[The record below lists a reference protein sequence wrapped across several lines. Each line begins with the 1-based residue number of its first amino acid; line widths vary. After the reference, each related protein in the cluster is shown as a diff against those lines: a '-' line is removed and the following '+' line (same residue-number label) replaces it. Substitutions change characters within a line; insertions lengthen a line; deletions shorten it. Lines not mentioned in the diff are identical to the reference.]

1 MQSEVAL
8 NVQQSIRPGECFD
21 TYYAG
26 KENSEKQCHPT
37 VEDNRFFASVGNG
50 TVSSG
55 ASNTVTFNPQQGLG
69 EVIVTITLNPSDIS
83 GNNVALPLGW
93 GYSLIRRIGYRY
105 GSSQL
110 YYISGAQNLVQALS
124 LCEDSGKRDALYAL
138 GGQAI
143 TSVTDT
149 QNPALWSAYVY
160 LRLPHSSPALAGGAL
175 PFPTDLITAPVQ
187 IQLDMAD
194 FNSVISA
201 GTGASPLPA
210 AFVPSMV
217 MNFAQVTMDNA
228 GDLLARRF
236 DMSKHALA
244 VPLPECWTQEAL
256 GFPLQTGSDG
266 SFQISLT
273 GCKAGDL
280 KGLRVW
286 VIDTA
291 DTADATNRNPN
302 LLVGPS
308 QVQFAINGLIY
319 FDSRNGSWRLTDLL
333 RRRTAP
339 TTSYSVLSGGTAPWT
354 ATARASEWVEIQL
367 AQPHAVGDTGESV
380 LVHGVP
386 VMNSVLS
393 LSGVMPKANYGN
405 GATKYVLYAEYDLNC
420 SWLVTRGSAD
430 FVF

>member
-21 TYYAG
+21 SFYSG
-26 KENSEKQCHPT
+26 KENSEKQCHAT

-69 EVIVTITLNPSDIS
+69 EVIVTFTLNGTDIS
-83 GNNVALPLGW
+83 GNNVALPTGW
-93 GYSLIRRIGYRY
+93 GYNLIRRIGYRY

-110 YYISGAQNLVQALS
+110 YYISGAQNLIQALS
-124 LCEDSGKRDALYAL
+124 LCEDSGKRDQLYAL
-138 GGQAI
+138 GGQSI
-143 TSVTDT
+143 LNVGDT
-149 QNPALWSAYVY
+149 QNPAKWSAYVY

-187 IQLDMAD
+187 IQLDMVD
-194 FNSVISA
+194 FASVISA
-201 GTGASPLPA
+201 GAGATAITSVQA
-210 AFVPSMV
+210 V
-217 MNFAQVTMDNA
+217 MNFSQVTMDNA

-256 GFPLQTGSDG
+256 GFPLSTGPDG

-280 KGLRVW
+280 KGLRIYV
-286 VIDTA
+286 VDALDTA
-291 DTADATNRNPN
+291 TATARNPN
-302 LLVGPS
+302 LFVGPS
-308 QVQFAINGLIY
+308 QVTFAINGLIY

-339 TTSYSVLSGGTAPWT
+339 SISYSQLSGATAPWT
-354 ATARASEWVEIQL
+354 ATATASEWCEIQL
-367 AQPHAVGDTGESV
+367 AQPHAVGDTGETV

-393 LSGVMPKANYGN
+393 LQGVMPKTSYG
-405 GATKYVLYAEYDLNC
+405 GYVLYAEYDLNC

>member
-8 NVQQSIRPGECFD
+8 NVQQSIRPGDCFD
-21 TYYAG
+21 SYYAG

-50 TVSSG
+50 RASSG
-55 ASNTVTFNPQQGLG
+55 SSNTVTFNPQQGLS
-69 EVIVTITLNPSDIS
+69 EVIVTFTLDAADIS
-83 GNNVALPLGW
+83 GNNVALNAGW
-93 GYSLIRRIGYRY
+93 GYNLIRRIGYRY

-110 YYISGAQNLVQALS
+110 YYISGTQNLIQALS
-124 LCEDSGKRDALYAL
+124 LCEDSGKRDQLFGL

-143 TSVTDT
+143 LSATDT
-149 QNPALWSAYVY
+149 QNPAKWSAYVY
-160 LRLPHSSPALAGGAL
+160 LRLPHSSPALSGGAL
-175 PFPTDLITAPVQ
+175 PFPTDLITAPIQ
-187 IQLDMAD
+187 IQLDMND
-194 FNSVISA
+194 FASVISA
-201 GTGASPLPA
+201 GAGATAITSVA
-210 AFVPSMV
+210 ATV
-217 MNFAQVTMDNA
+217 NFSQVTMDNA

-256 GFPLQTGSDG
+256 GFPLQTGPDG

-280 KGLRVW
+280 KGLRIW
-286 VIDTA
+286 VLDSA
-291 DTADATNRNPN
+291 NATPATTLNPN
-302 LLVGPS
+302 LCVGPS
-308 QVQFAINGLIY
+308 QVTFAINGLIY

-333 RRRTAP
+333 RRRTSP
-339 TTSYSVLSGGTAPWT
+339 STTYGLLSGTTAPWT
-354 ATARASEWVEIQL
+354 STPVSSEWVEIQL
-367 AQPHAVGDTGESV
+367 AQPHAVGDTGETV

-393 LSGVMPKANYGN
+393 LQGVMPKVSYSGY
-405 GATKYVLYAEYDLNC
+405 TLFAEYDLNC

>member
-21 TYYAG
+21 SYYSG
-26 KENSEKQCHPT
+26 KENSEKQCHAT

-55 ASNTVTFNPQQGLG
+55 ASNTVTFNPQQGLS
-69 EVIVTITLNPSDIS
+69 EVLVTFTFNGVDIS
-83 GNNVALPLGW
+83 GNNVALPTGW
-93 GYSLIRRIGYRY
+93 GYNLIRRIGYRY

-110 YYISGAQNLVQALS
+110 YYISGAQNLIQALS
-124 LCEDSGKRDALYAL
+124 LCEDSGKRDQLYAL
-138 GGQAI
+138 GGQSILTAA
-143 TSVTDT
+143 DT
-149 QNPALWSAYVY
+149 QNPAKWSAYVY

-187 IQLDMAD
+187 IQLDMVD
-194 FNSVISA
+194 FAGVISA
-201 GTGASPLPA
+201 GAGATAITSVQA
-210 AFVPSMV
+210 T
-217 MNFAQVTMDNA
+217 MNFSQVTMDNA

-256 GFPLQTGSDG
+256 GFPLSTGGDG

-280 KGLRVW
+280 KGLRIYVL
-286 VIDTA
+286 DSLNTA
-291 DTADATNRNPN
+291 TATARNPN
-302 LLVGPS
+302 LFVGPS
-308 QVQFAINGLIY
+308 QVTFAINGLIY
-319 FDSRNGSWRLTDLL
+319 FDSRNGSWRLTNLL

-339 TTSYSVLSGGTAPWT
+339 SISYSQITGATAPWT
-354 ATARASEWVEIQL
+354 APSVAAEWCEIQL
-367 AQPHAVGDTGESV
+367 AQPHAVGDTGETV

-393 LSGVMPKANYGN
+393 LTGVMPKVNYG
-405 GATKYVLYAEYDLNC
+405 GYTLFAEYDLNC

>member
-21 TYYAG
+21 SYYSG
-26 KENSEKQCHPT
+26 KENSEKQCHAT

-69 EVIVTITLNPSDIS
+69 EVIVTFTLNGTDIS
-83 GNNVALPLGW
+83 GNNVALPTGW
-93 GYSLIRRIGYRY
+93 GYNLIRRIGYRY

-110 YYISGAQNLVQALS
+110 YYISGAQNLVQSLS
-124 LCEDSGKRDALYAL
+124 LCEDSGKRDQLYAL
-138 GGQAI
+138 GGQSI
-143 TSVTDT
+143 TTAADT
-149 QNPALWSAYVY
+149 QNPAKWSAYVY
-160 LRLPHSSPALAGGAL
+160 LRLPHSSPALSGGAL

-187 IQLDMAD
+187 IQLDMVD
-194 FNSVISA
+194 FASVISA
-201 GTGASPLPA
+201 GTGAVAITSVQA
-210 AFVPSMV
+210 T

-244 VPLPECWTQEAL
+244 V
-256 GFPLQTGSDG
+256 
-266 SFQISLT
+266 
-273 GCKAGDL
+273 
-280 KGLRVW
+280 
-286 VIDTA
+286 
-291 DTADATNRNPN
+291 
-302 LLVGPS
+302 LVGPS
-308 QVQFAINGLIY
+308 QVTFAINGLIY

-339 TTSYSVLSGGTAPWT
+339 SISYSKLSGGTAPWT
-354 ATARASEWVEIQL
+354 ATPTASEWVEIQL

-393 LSGVMPKANYGN
+393 LQGVMPKASYSG
-405 GATKYVLYAEYDLNC
+405 YVLYAEYDLNC